1 MVWLVISLAGLLI
14 SLQVVF
20 AAFEVGRPLIGPIAG
35 DSIKKRLLM
44 VAGYAV
50 WLALSAQVSVVAWRR
65 LRTANQ

>member
-20 AAFEVGRPLIGPIAG
+20 AAFEVARPLIGPIAD
-35 DSIKKRLLM
+35 DSIKERLLV

-50 WLALSAQVSVVAWRR
+50 WLALSALVSVIAWRR
-65 LRTANQ
+65 LRNS